1 MDWVSLAIPL
11 IAVAVWIFS
20 HLAGQQNE
28 TRPPLR
34 PAPRPR
40 NPLDPQASGLPTRP
54 EEDNKYREEMARQR
68 ENKNI
73 PTRRPLPQPKQQR
86 PKRPVAGPKPPPLPA
101 ILLPSQPAINNQGVT
116 MDALP
121 LTVEPV
127 IKIGQVA
134 APMEKPKSAAVKNL
148 LELLKKKDSLTTA
161 MLLKEVL
168 DLPLAKRPRR
178 RL

>member
-20 HLAGQQNE
+20 HLAGQQKE
-28 TRPPLR
+28 TRPPVR

-40 NPLDPQASGLPTRP
+40 NPLDPQAPGTLSRP
-54 EEDNKYREEMARQR
+54 EEDNKYREEMGRQR
-68 ENKNI
+68 ENKNL
-73 PTRRPLPQPKQQR
+73 PARRPLPQPKQPRQ
-86 PKRPVAGPKPPPLPA
+86 KRPMVGSKPPPLPA
-101 ILLPSQPAINNQGVT
+101 ILLPTQPASYNQGVAT
-116 MDALP
+116 DALP
-121 LTVEPV
+121 LAVEPV
-127 IKIGQVA
+127 IKMGQIA
-134 APMEKPKSAAVKNL
+134 APMERPKSAAVKNL

-161 MLLKEVL
+161 ILLKEVL

>member
-20 HLAGQQNE
+20 HLAGQQKE

-34 PAPRPR
+34 SAPRPR
-40 NPLDPQASGLPTRP
+40 NPLDPQASNAPSRP
-54 EEDNKYREEMARQR
+54 EEDNKYREEMGRQR
-68 ENKNI
+68 ENKTI
-73 PTRRPLPQPKQQR
+73 PARRPLPQPKQPR
-86 PKRPVAGPKPPPLPA
+86 PKRPMTGPKPPPLPA
-101 ILLPSQPAINNQGVT
+101 ILLPSQPASNIQDIAL
-116 MDALP
+116 DALP

-134 APMEKPKSAAVKNL
+134 APIEKPKPAAVKNL